1 MLYLCSPKKIQ
12 KVRKFLIIEASKSR
26 LYLLALLWVLFLV
39 IFTYTPILLS
49 AALIDGSFSQTY
61 FSNQSHF
68 IAFLVNIG
76 LVLMLFFDFHVSRKT
91 AHNFFIWLMLLGI
104 LFSAI
109 IYGHSRIAIT
119 NQLEKFV
126 FPFGWQG
133 VSFVFHSLFLVILVF
148 LKERTLETELN
159 VAKEF
164 KNNKKE

>member
-1 MLYLCSPKKIQ
+1 
-12 KVRKFLIIEASKSR
+12 
-26 LYLLALLWVLFLV
+26 
-39 IFTYTPILLS
+39 
-49 AALIDGSFSQTY
+49 
-61 FSNQSHF
+61 
-68 IAFLVNIG
+68 
-76 LVLMLFFDFHVSRKT
+76 
-91 AHNFFIWLMLLGI
+91 MLLGI